1 MKRIL
6 TSLLLSFTIISIA
19 QETAQNANPNTTM
32 SIPAGYYNTATGTG
46 YILKTQLYNIIKD
59 HNDRGYAGLWTTY
72 ETSDRDHQ
80 YENDNTLI
88 DLYSENPTG
97 TDPYSF
103 IVNTNQC
110 GSYNA
115 EGVCYNREHTVP
127 QSYFGNSTQPMY
139 SDAHFVLPTD
149 GKVNGWRDDH
159 PYGVVAA
166 TTNPCNA
173 GATNTPCSTQNGSKL
188 GNNVNSGYSAGYSS
202 TVFEPLDAFKG
213 DIARCLLYF
222 ATRYEDQLGGF
233 YTTSSSEAKV
243 IFDGTTDHSFS
254 QTFLNILLTWNIQD
268 PVSAREI
275 ERNDA
280 VYARQNNRNPYIDH
294 NEYVTAIWGLPLATP
309 AFDALSTVSVYPN
322 PATDIVNISTEVA
335 LDEID
340 IITINGQVLQ
350 QIKKPVMENNNYTIS
365 NLPKG
370 FYFLK
375 LSSDTSSV
383 TKKVVIN

>member
-1 MKRIL
+1 MKRTLIA
-6 TSLLLSFTIISIA
+6 LLLSFTLISVA
-19 QETAQNANPNTTM
+19 QESTKNTNTNATM
-32 SIPAGYYNTATGTG
+32 SIPTGYYNTATGTG
-46 YILKTQLYNIIKD
+46 YTLKTQLFNIIKD
-59 HNDRGYAGLWTTY
+59 HNDRGYSGLWITY
-72 ETSDRDHQ
+72 GTSDRDHQ
-80 YENDNTLI
+80 YENDDTLI

-97 TDPYSF
+97 VDPYNF
-103 IVNTNQC
+103 IYSTNQC
-110 GSYNA
+110 GSYSA
-115 EGVCYNREHTVP
+115 EGACYNREHTVP
-127 QSYFGNSTQPMY
+127 QSYFGSGVQPMY

-166 TTNPCNA
+166 TTTPCNA

-222 ATRYEDQLGGF
+222 ATRYEDQLVGF
-233 YTTSSSEAKV
+233 YASSSEAKV
-243 IFDGTTDHSFS
+243 MFDGTSGHTFS
-254 QTFLNILLTWNIQD
+254 QTFLNILLTWNTQD
-268 PVSAREI
+268 PVSPREI

-280 VYARQNNRNPYIDH
+280 IYARQNNRNPFIDH
-294 NEYVTAIWGLPLATP
+294 PEYAGIIWGLPLA
-309 AFDALSTVSVYPN
+309 LSTFDTLASVSVYPN
-322 PATDIVNISTEVA
+322 PSSDVVNISTEVA

-350 QIKKPVMENNNYTIS
+350 QIKKPVMNNNTYSIS

-370 FYFLK
+370 FYFVK
-375 LSSDTSSV
+375 LSSDTNSV
-383 TKKVVIN
+383 TKKVLIN